1 MENIK
6 KLILGKASN
15 SSAQEVFEAICK
27 DILGDLKVDQV
38 SIWHFNEELSSIS
51 CKHCL
56 EVKEE
61 HNMIGKVLSK
71 TNNPKFFSALIE
83 SVSIKA
89 DDVLNAPE
97 LHELVES
104 YYKEYG
110 IISALAYVIYAGE
123 KPVGVLFCETK
134 SAQRIWTDH
143 DVDYVRVITVMA
155 GAELKTN

>member
-6 KLILGKASN
+6 KLILGQTSH
-15 SSAQEVFEAICK
+15 SSEQEVYVAISK

-38 SIWHFNEELSSIS
+38 SIWHFNEEFNSIS

-56 EVKEE
+56 TATEKQSLV
-61 HNMIGKVLSK
+61 GKIISK
-71 TNNPKFFSALIE
+71 ADNPKFFSTLIE

-89 DDVLNAPE
+89 DDVQATPE
-97 LHELVES
+97 LYELVDN
-104 YYKEYG
+104 YYKNND
-110 IISALAYVIYAGE
+110 ILSALAYVIYVRE
-123 KPVGVLFCETK
+123 NPVSVLFCETK

-155 GAELKTN
+155 GAELKTT